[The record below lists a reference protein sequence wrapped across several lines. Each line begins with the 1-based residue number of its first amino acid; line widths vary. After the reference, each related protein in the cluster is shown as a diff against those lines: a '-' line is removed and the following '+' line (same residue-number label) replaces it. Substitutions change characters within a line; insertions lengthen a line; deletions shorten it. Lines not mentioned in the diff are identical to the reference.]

1 MTPLHDDR
9 SGFEKGMSELFRSS
23 ANFGRRK
30 LTWVWRP
37 GRSLR
42 RGWEALPDEHALMIL
57 AHFMRFCS
65 QGQPV
70 ADEF

>member
-9 SGFEKGMSELFRSS
+9 SGFERGCLSYSDHLPTLGEG
-23 ANFGRRK
+23 N
-30 LTWVWRP
+30 P
-37 GRSLR
+37 GVAARRSLR
-42 RGWEALPDEHALMIL
+42 LGREALPDEHALMIL

-65 QGQPV
+65 QGQPI